1 MFKNEILNYISD
13 YIVISILS
21 NVVCDF
27 CINMLMENQ
36 FDHINNLT
44 FTKSVSRGKLI
55 NVSKSVI
62 LIVQHLEKAFQ
73 VIVVKENKFFNN
85 VKLKVIECAR
95 RSILSKNTL
104 FFFLVNTL

>member
-1 MFKNEILNYISD
+1 MSK
-13 YIVISILS
+13 
-21 NVVCDF
+21 VVCDF

-36 FDHINNLT
+36 FDHSYINNLT

-55 NVSKSVI
+55 NVSKYSYFI
-62 LIVQHLEKAFQ
+62 LIVQQLENAFQ

-85 VKLKVIECAR
+85 VKLNVIEFAR

-104 FFFLVNTL
+104 FFFLVHTL